1 MIFFIQKCNESKVP
15 GPGHWSN
22 QLTGGDGEF
31 FTPVAT
37 PMLVP
42 LRNHIKTSV
51 ERGVRNLRSTPW
63 DTTYPDYSDGN

>member
-42 LRNHIKTSV
+42 LRNHINTSV
-51 ERGVRNLRSTPW
+51 ERGVRNL
-63 DTTYPDYSDGN
+63 